1 MEYMWVPN
9 PLTGELDLVAVEFP
23 PYAGAYSSL
32 TPFGGAHECN
42 HTHRGYSPRRLPR
55 ERQRRRFDIE
65 ERMRYI
71 WSDVPWNGP
80 VHLYKD
86 WLHKLRRDVKEE
98 GDDCYGEEDF
108 ETAFEYYT
116 HCLEV
121 CQVLHEEGFHGSAAD
136 REFVRK
142 LYSNRAA
149 CSFKLRDY
157 QGTIQDCDQAL
168 KIIRL
173 AHLSPE
179 SRQKPL
185 YWKARAQK
193 ERRLYSEAWHTAEEC
208 RQIASSAS
216 PGQPESQRPH
226 RDATGSVSRSGAA
239 PTEENEGQK
248 EENDKSK
255 KSKASPMPA
264 VKPKSKKQLKAEQKR
279 REKEAAEIG
288 QQLQAKKKEEAE
300 KEKRK
305 QQASERAAVCKV
317 SRETAVQIGTE
328 GRNDV
333 DITGDTKTKED
344 QRKEE
349 KYADDVD
356 VGSIDGSI
364 DKEVQEALI
373 TAAAVSAR
381 KPISSPSHGSST
393 GSSPS
398 LGTSPSLRTSPS
410 SSLGTSPIPSS
421 GTRSSSSLGTSPIP
435 SSGTRSSSSLG
446 TSPIPS
452 SGTRS
457 SSSLG
462 TSPIPSS
469 GTRSSS
475 SLGTSPIPS
484 SGTRSSS
491 SLGTSPI
498 PSLGA
503 RSSSSLGTSPIP
515 SSGTRTSPSLRPS
528 PSANTSTITE
538 STEPPKAVSTL
549 ASGKFEFL
557 LACEGCFVQED
568 GLHGAGAYSYKTS
581 TNHKCGGNVLLARKR
596 DSNESFVKIRTS
608 PKHSFLFSG
617 TYKFCQQFQ
626 GSRPCKIGES
636 RCTFAHN
643 EIEREIW
650 TREREEKFNRKV
662 VTDQLRSK
670 DPERWLETQS
680 TRDIASNSSD
690 TDTDSL
696 STTESVEE
704 SSVGD
709 LRRRVYEYK
718 IACDVCFLKDNNKH
732 GTEAYSHAHNKKHD
746 CREDVLLARKRK
758 NTDDA
763 FKKVR
768 PRPQHA
774 FFGTYKLCQQFQTS
788 MPCMLGEARCTFTH
802 SEIEIDLWTRER
814 QGKFNRDELMSQL
827 SKSPPSEAAAIEKLR
842 QKHGGSFRFLCKECF
857 HGSPTVISD
866 SSLCDRHLETRQE
879 DIELLVH
886 ERETSKGDTRFTPVM
901 PLPQLAA
908 NQIPLFCAYM
918 DKCTFGGGRCGRAHG
933 QIEMDVWML
942 ERKYGTSQRQLVH
955 DQSEAA
961 GPRPM
966 GNVPAKWRHVECPF
980 KLQFVCRQCW
990 LSGCGVSVMSTNG
1003 NICEHRNKHPWNV
1016 ANRMCLSTDAK
1027 KEIRRPPAFFPKS
1040 PFQMCWHVQQGKACS
1055 VGKTCTFAHSQEERK
1070 IWTFLKEAKI
1080 RDLEVLVNLSQQQHA
1095 RPSTPTTSSTQASP
1109 RARTSDFPLLTPR
1122 ASQYYCNLCHKT
1134 CNGRVTF
1141 DQHCSSEGHQARIR
1155 SDASD
1160 NWQYRRPPWIGP
1172 KEEYKLCRSHTVG
1185 VCPYD
1190 GVEDRHNICPAAHS
1204 QEELDEW
1211 KERRQHRWLNMEMA
1225 RKQDLFS
1232 YMDKLIEEYEKT
1244 TDGPSVI
1251 ADSLNGV
1258 SITCTQDEGVLLETK
1273 DTKFTWTFTVISKE
1287 PLEHVAL
1294 LFNQH
1299 RTHFSLHGKELE
1311 RNCQVAEGTEFKTPS
1326 DDNTYN
1332 VEAQG
1337 TSQMFGVFPQWVV
1350 FDFGRRPVVKRRLV
1364 LYVGS
1369 VDPDNGAQV
1378 KPDRPDFERWHSG
1391 NRTIVKFAEGLDPE
1405 NEALLAKYKE
1415 PMEDQR
1421 EVLAR
1426 LSKRKKE
1433 LDESVYKTRM
1443 HDLLNLEEL
1452 TRNREISS
1460 IRTET
1465 ALGLSDRIEDGI
1477 LLFAEDGTLYT
1488 KLHLQDH
1495 LSEDGPA
1502 GKLILT
1508 NVNTVLLAP
1517 KGSDTDKVYE
1527 ATIVQLKGFEG
1538 RRKDVIYLQLSSR
1551 CCQDLDLSSGT
1562 TEEFEVRFQLN
1573 RLHFCYMHFA
1583 VDNMAALHAIFPSRA
1598 DMSWVSVT
1606 ESLPRQVQ
1614 DTQLNARQR
1623 TAVARI
1629 MSRIGDTNP
1638 PVVLYGPFG
1647 TGKTRTM
1654 ASAALQILQQ
1664 PGTNVLIATHSN
1676 SAADLYIKD
1685 YIHTYVTSGHPEAT
1699 PLRVYFKER
1708 RLETVHET
1716 VRQYCK
1722 LDPNKESFAMPQM
1735 DDIMSHR
1742 IVIVTLATSM
1752 YLIRMGIR
1760 RGHFTHILLDEA
1772 AQAMECETI
1781 LPLCLADSTTRI
1793 VLSGDHKQMSPK
1805 VHSTEACD
1813 FSFDKSLLE
1822 RMVQRYI
1829 EFGKAKGTTEKAE
1842 NPFLVML
1849 KDNYRC
1855 CEEILRFLSESF
1867 YGGLKSMGQPRYPRW
1882 YPLTFF
1888 SAEGDDKTGDYSTSF
1903 FNMAEVLEITERVQ
1917 QLWKDWPEE
1926 WGPPNMA
1933 DIGVITPYH
1942 NQMQLIRKEL
1952 RQKRMG
1958 GVTVEMV
1965 TNIQGKQF
1973 RAVFISTVRT
1983 RATCDPNNDKN
1994 SYGFL
1999 SDSKLLNTAM
2009 TRAQSLVAVIGDP
2022 RALCSRGEC
2031 QRVWQRFISECEKN
2045 KSLFPQTLT
2054 ISQIYESSASE
2065 STSLNPE
2072 AQPFTPK
2079 GPLGSQGVSAPW
2091 HTPEPAQ
2098 KLDEPDEIIR
2108 QLILESL
2115 EEENKEEANRFKAQA
2130 FDPNRVAVV
2139 QSQRDP
2145 SQVYLQYSSG
2155 QRTSVRRPAQ
2165 PRLERP
2171 RLGADNADREY
2182 DSGEDE
2188 PYDPTQLE
2196 VQEES
2201 DNQCFYTNYSPEEL
2215 ENLLRDHPDRYR
2227 RCRLVVK
2234 GTYTAYGEVIGADED
2249 DILINSRKNR
2259 GLGWANDEV
2268 VVEILKNTDQESE
2281 VFKTSSDIRRGK
2293 VVGIIRSAVS
2303 LHLRKFVCVV
2313 DNNNPNVMVPINTDA
2328 PKLVAY
2334 NYLGKE
2340 NRRPNSVRVYSYMT
2354 DGSFK
2359 FKTYEDIDPRDPYKK
2374 LFVVRFLKWTP
2385 RFVYPLGLVT
2395 DVITP
2400 DSTLDTSMEILNNRF
2415 NVPSK
2420 YKGKVEEDV
2429 NRRYF
2434 VDWQIPQ
2441 KERNQR
2447 KDLSRTHTVFTVDPP
2462 ESMDL
2467 DDAFSIERNLD
2478 GTYTVGIHIADVSYF
2493 VPVGSD
2499 LDKEAKERSTTLYN
2513 HTGKPPVHMIPKRL
2527 SEGVCSL
2534 LPNRDRL
2541 ALSVFVNFNSEGDIV
2556 VEPQMERCVI
2566 HSRAKLSY
2574 AQAEDIIEGWGS
2586 LTVPQEV
2593 QDGVRVLHTIAA
2605 ARRQK
2610 RLGPAHLY
2618 HQPDEEREGAVR
2630 AHAMVEEMMILANT
2644 KVAEVLRQNFPEVT
2658 PLRKQQP
2665 PKKEKLES
2673 WRQRHGGLSGYSVE
2687 LAKSL
2692 PNGES
2697 TDTPTAEIP
2706 LLKEIWDE
2714 IRLAA
2719 LSGDLNRIQQLVCTD
2734 ENHPTL
2740 ARALLQLRGIQDRAQ
2755 FTCSAAEPS
2764 EHYSLN
2770 QSAYTYFSSPIRRY
2784 IDVVVH
2790 RLLVALIAKQ
2800 PPPYTSDEMKEIC
2813 SHYNNMENN
2822 AKTYERETLVLKL
2835 AYDWMNKPEVM
2846 YPVIDTVDGQE
2857 IQLLMPSVRH
2867 TESRQR
2873 RVAFNLLKPAAM
2885 PSPED
2890 EGGSVEVRWK
2900 QRIYDTAPDKT
2911 KLPWPS
2917 DRKKPLQLD
2926 SEKYVIRIPG
2936 QYWQRLVEHVQTG
2949 NIDLIKCVVT
2959 YIEDVVGMQLT
2970 LGPKVFEE
2978 VSSEA
2983 KEGMFADHFCT
2994 FQMTYTPGQ
3003 VVKVQLTGD
3012 IQKGLL
3018 SPCIQLFNLTPKMDV
3033 CLDHRRDA
3041 VTRFAVPATQS
3052 VRNMTRYRSVQM
3064 YQNRWLPIMAVEAA
3078 HCAMENNESV
3088 FVHGTFISWEKQQH
3102 QTTGEVAYIGKI
3114 TLSQKFCKDRCIHF
3128 DQGNQNKLTSVNDT
3142 GKHFD
3147 YICVRYTGV
3156 RAAMTHD
3163 GRFNIA
3169 ADKTEEKHP
3178 LVCWVGHCLVMPGV
3192 EYTTRQDGDITVP
3205 IKLHQHLMAFPDTLL
3220 HHGTSIPA
3228 TIEIITKTLPDRRM
3242 ENAVRW
3248 LSGSSHLVQQI
3259 ATGKNITARG
3269 NPLANEITIEPLPAF
3284 FPLNQVQELAV
3295 KQAIS
3300 QPFTLIQGPPGTGK
3314 TVTGVHIA
3322 YFLAEM
3328 NKRIQSVSGEGMYP
3342 PQVLYCG
3349 PSNKAVDVVTG
3360 YMKKIKGGLKIVRM
3374 YSEMIEREEFP
3385 IPNEP
3390 VHPNKCKSEKESKI
3404 TNEHDDVSLH
3414 HLIRK
3419 PSNPHAET
3427 IKAFESLFKD
3437 PNYTVTE
3444 NDITT
3449 YKNHII
3455 KAKIHE
3461 LRQKHVILCTCTAA
3475 ASPKMGMAT
3484 NIEQCIVDEC
3494 GMCTEPESFVPIVGA
3509 PVERNGSMTF
3519 HNPKQVILIGDHQQ
3533 LRPIVLE
3540 KTSQQLGLD
3549 TSLFQRYAWKAT
3561 MLTIQYRMH
3570 EAICSFPSRMFY
3582 ENKLRTHRT
3591 VIERPRHPALDR
3603 LWPGGDNRPT
3613 AFCHVV
3619 GKEEV
3624 QTVATAEGNQMSRS
3638 NEMEA
3643 DMAVKMAI
3651 CLVREHG
3658 IKPEN
3663 VILLSQYRAQCALIN
3678 KKLSSERKRL
3688 NDERVERV
3696 GVNSVVSSQGS
3707 EWDYVIFST
3716 VRSLPSYEIEQNP
3729 SPSWL
3734 RKYLGFIMDQNQ
3746 VNVAITRAKRGLCV
3760 IGNKNLLRVHTLWN
3774 KLIIHYEE
3782 QKCLVNNTNF
3792 LQLARSTTLQNVR
3805 TGRSQQHPWG
3815 NGMPQM

>member
-1 MEYMWVPN
+1 
-9 PLTGELDLVAVEFP
+9 
-23 PYAGAYSSL
+23 
-32 TPFGGAHECN
+32 
-42 HTHRGYSPRRLPR
+42 
-55 ERQRRRFDIE
+55 
-65 ERMRYI
+65 
-71 WSDVPWNGP
+71 
-80 VHLYKD
+80 
-86 WLHKLRRDVKEE
+86 
-98 GDDCYGEEDF
+98 
-108 ETAFEYYT
+108 
-116 HCLEV
+116 
-121 CQVLHEEGFHGSAAD
+121 
-136 REFVRK
+136 
-142 LYSNRAA
+142 
-149 CSFKLRDY
+149 
-157 QGTIQDCDQAL
+157 
-168 KIIRL
+168 
-173 AHLSPE
+173 
-179 SRQKPL
+179 
-185 YWKARAQK
+185 
-193 ERRLYSEAWHTAEEC
+193 
-208 RQIASSAS
+208 
-216 PGQPESQRPH
+216 
-226 RDATGSVSRSGAA
+226 
-239 PTEENEGQK
+239 
-248 EENDKSK
+248 
-255 KSKASPMPA
+255 
-264 VKPKSKKQLKAEQKR
+264 
-279 REKEAAEIG
+279 
-288 QQLQAKKKEEAE
+288 
-300 KEKRK
+300 
-305 QQASERAAVCKV
+305 
-317 SRETAVQIGTE
+317 
-328 GRNDV
+328 
-333 DITGDTKTKED
+333 
-344 QRKEE
+344 
-349 KYADDVD
+349 
-356 VGSIDGSI
+356 
-364 DKEVQEALI
+364 
-373 TAAAVSAR
+373 
-381 KPISSPSHGSST
+381 
-393 GSSPS
+393 
-398 LGTSPSLRTSPS
+398 
-410 SSLGTSPIPSS
+410 
-421 GTRSSSSLGTSPIP
+421 
-435 SSGTRSSSSLG
+435 
-446 TSPIPS
+446 
-452 SGTRS
+452 
-457 SSSLG
+457 
-462 TSPIPSS
+462 
-469 GTRSSS
+469 
-475 SLGTSPIPS
+475 
-484 SGTRSSS
+484 
-491 SLGTSPI
+491 
-498 PSLGA
+498 
-503 RSSSSLGTSPIP
+503 
-515 SSGTRTSPSLRPS
+515 
-528 PSANTSTITE
+528 
-538 STEPPKAVSTL
+538 
-549 ASGKFEFL
+549 
-557 LACEGCFVQED
+557 
-568 GLHGAGAYSYKTS
+568 
-581 TNHKCGGNVLLARKR
+581 
-596 DSNESFVKIRTS
+596 
-608 PKHSFLFSG
+608 
-617 TYKFCQQFQ
+617 
-626 GSRPCKIGES
+626 
-636 RCTFAHN
+636 
-643 EIEREIW
+643 
-650 TREREEKFNRKV
+650 
-662 VTDQLRSK
+662 
-670 DPERWLETQS
+670 
-680 TRDIASNSSD
+680 
-690 TDTDSL
+690 
-696 STTESVEE
+696 
-704 SSVGD
+704 
-709 LRRRVYEYK
+709 
-718 IACDVCFLKDNNKH
+718 
-732 GTEAYSHAHNKKHD
+732 
-746 CREDVLLARKRK
+746 
-758 NTDDA
+758 
-763 FKKVR
+763 
-768 PRPQHA
+768 
-774 FFGTYKLCQQFQTS
+774 
-788 MPCMLGEARCTFTH
+788 
-802 SEIEIDLWTRER
+802 
-814 QGKFNRDELMSQL
+814 
-827 SKSPPSEAAAIEKLR
+827 
-842 QKHGGSFRFLCKECF
+842 
-857 HGSPTVISD
+857 
-866 SSLCDRHLETRQE
+866 
-879 DIELLVH
+879 
-886 ERETSKGDTRFTPVM
+886 
-901 PLPQLAA
+901 
-908 NQIPLFCAYM
+908 
-918 DKCTFGGGRCGRAHG
+918 
-933 QIEMDVWML
+933 
-942 ERKYGTSQRQLVH
+942 
-955 DQSEAA
+955 
-961 GPRPM
+961 
-966 GNVPAKWRHVECPF
+966 
-980 KLQFVCRQCW
+980 
-990 LSGCGVSVMSTNG
+990 
-1003 NICEHRNKHPWNV
+1003 
-1016 ANRMCLSTDAK
+1016 
-1027 KEIRRPPAFFPKS
+1027 
-1040 PFQMCWHVQQGKACS
+1040 
-1055 VGKTCTFAHSQEERK
+1055 
-1070 IWTFLKEAKI
+1070 
-1080 RDLEVLVNLSQQQHA
+1080 
-1095 RPSTPTTSSTQASP
+1095 
-1109 RARTSDFPLLTPR
+1109 
-1122 ASQYYCNLCHKT
+1122 
-1134 CNGRVTF
+1134 
-1141 DQHCSSEGHQARIR
+1141 
-1155 SDASD
+1155 
-1160 NWQYRRPPWIGP
+1160 
-1172 KEEYKLCRSHTVG
+1172 
-1185 VCPYD
+1185 
-1190 GVEDRHNICPAAHS
+1190 
-1204 QEELDEW
+1204 
-1211 KERRQHRWLNMEMA
+1211 MEMA

-1251 ADSLNGV
+1251 ADSLDGV
-1258 SITCTQDEGVLLETK
+1258 SITCSQDEGVLLETK
-1273 DTKFTWTFTVISKE
+1273 DTQFTWIFTVTSKE

-1311 RNCQVAEGTEFKTPS
+1311 RSCQVAEGTRFQNS
-1326 DDNTYN
+1326 SDNTYN
-1332 VEAQG
+1332 VEVQG
-1337 TSQMFGVFPQWVV
+1337 TSQMFGVFPQLVV

-1378 KPDRPDFERWHSG
+1378 KPDRSDFERWHSG
-1391 NRTIVKFAEGLDPE
+1391 NRRIVKFAEGLDPE

-1426 LSKRKKE
+1426 LSQRKKE
-1433 LDESVYKTRM
+1433 LNETVYKTRM
-1443 HDLLNLEEL
+1443 HDLLYLEEL

-1460 IRTET
+1460 IRTKT
-1465 ALGLSDRIEDGI
+1465 ALELSDRIEDGI

-1488 KLHLQDH
+1488 KLHLQDQ

-1517 KGSDTDKVYE
+1517 KGSDSDKVYE
-1527 ATIVQLKGFEG
+1527 AAIVQLKGFEG
-1538 RRKDVIYLQLSSR
+1538 RRKDVIYLQLSRR
-1551 CCQDLDLSSGT
+1551 CCQDLDLSSGKT
-1562 TEEFEVRFQLN
+1562 VEFEVRFQLN
-1573 RLHFCYMHFA
+1573 RVHFCYMHFA

-1598 DMSWVSVT
+1598 DMSWVSVV
-1606 ESLPRQVQ
+1606 ESLPTQVQ
-1614 DTQLNARQR
+1614 ETELNARQR

-1654 ASAALQILQQ
+1654 ASAALQIVQQ

-1676 SAADLYIKD
+1676 SAADLYIRD
-1685 YIHTYVTSGHPEAT
+1685 YIHPYVTSGHPEAT

-1708 RLETVHET
+1708 RLDTVDET
-1716 VRQYCK
+1716 VREYCK
-1722 LDPNKESFAMPQM
+1722 LGPNKESFAMPQM
-1735 DDIMSHR
+1735 DDIMNHR
-1742 IVIVTLATSM
+1742 IVIVTLTTSM
-1752 YLIRMGIR
+1752 YLIRMGIKK
-1760 RGHFTHILLDEA
+1760 GHFTHILLDEA

-1781 LPLCLADSTTRI
+1781 LPLCLADSSTRI

-1805 VHSTEACD
+1805 VHSAEACD

-1829 EFGKAKGTTEKAE
+1829 KFGKVKGTAEKAE

-1867 YGGLKSMGQPRYPRW
+1867 YGGLKSMGQPRHPRW

-1888 SAEGDDKTGDYSTSF
+1888 SAEGDDKTGDYSTSY
-1903 FNMAEVLEITERVQ
+1903 FNIAEVLEISERVQ

-1933 DIGVITPYH
+1933 NIGVITPYH

-1952 RQKRMG
+1952 RQKRLG

-2009 TRAQSLVAVIGDP
+2009 TRAQSLVAVVGDP

-2054 ISQIYESSASE
+2054 MSQIYESSE

-2091 HTPEPAQ
+2091 YTPAAAR

-2139 QSQRDP
+2139 QSQKDP

-2155 QRTSVRRPAQ
+2155 QWTSVRRPAQ

-2201 DNQCFYTNYSPEEL
+2201 DRKCFYTNYSPEEL
-2215 ENLLRDHPDRYR
+2215 ENLLLTQPDRYK

-2249 DILINSRKNR
+2249 DIVINSRKNR
-2259 GLGWANDEV
+2259 GLGWSNDEV
-2268 VVEILKNTDQESE
+2268 VVEILDNTDQESE
-2281 VFKTSSDIRRGK
+2281 VFKTSSDTKRGR
-2293 VVGIIRSAVS
+2293 VVGVIQPAVS

-2313 DNNNPNVMVPINTDA
+2313 DANNHNVMVPINTDA
-2328 PKLVAY
+2328 PKLMTY
-2334 NYLGKE
+2334 FGRE
-2340 NRRPNSVRVYSYMT
+2340 NRRLNKVRVYSYMS
-2354 DGSFK
+2354 DASFR
-2359 FKTYEDIDPRDPYKK
+2359 FKNYEDIDPRDPYKK

-2385 RFVYPLGLVT
+2385 RYVYPLGVVT
-2395 DVITP
+2395 GVINP
-2400 DSTLDTSMEILNNRF
+2400 DKTLDTSMEILNNRF
-2415 NVPSK
+2415 NVPSR

-2429 NRRYF
+2429 NRRYL
-2434 VDWQIPQ
+2434 VDWHIPQ

-2493 VPVGSD
+2493 IPVGSD
-2499 LDKEAKERSTTLYN
+2499 LDREAKERSTTLYN

-2541 ALSVFVNFNSEGDIV
+2541 ALSVFVEFDSEGGIV
-2556 VEPQMERCVI
+2556 GEPTMERCVV

-2574 AQAEDIIEGWGS
+2574 AQAEDIIDGCGS

-2593 QDGVRVLHTIAA
+2593 QDGVRVLQTIAA

-2618 HQPDEEREGAVR
+2618 HQPDEEKEGAVR
-2630 AHAMVEEMMILANT
+2630 AHTMVEEMMILANT
-2644 KVAEVLRQNFPEVT
+2644 KVAEVLRLNFPEVT

-2665 PKKEKLES
+2665 PKKEKLEN

-2687 LAKSL
+2687 LSKSF
-2692 PNGES
+2692 PNEES

-2706 LLKEIWDE
+2706 LLKDIWDE

-2719 LSGDLNRIQQLVCTD
+2719 LSGDLDRIQQLVCTD

-2755 FTCSAAEPS
+2755 FTCSEAEPS
-2764 EHYSLN
+2764 EHYSLQ

-2800 PPPYTSDEMKEIC
+2800 PPPYTSDEVKEIC

-2835 AYDWMNKPEVM
+2835 AYDWMTKPEVM
-2846 YPVIDTVDGQE
+2846 YPVIDTVDGHE

-2873 RVAFNLLKPAAM
+2873 RVAFSLLKPTAL

-2890 EGGSVEVRWK
+2890 EGESVEVRWK

-2917 DRKKPLQLD
+2917 DRKRPLQLD

-2983 KEGMFADHFCT
+2983 REGMFADHFCT

-3078 HCAMENNESV
+3078 HCAVENNESV
-3088 FVHGTFISWEKQQH
+3088 IVHGTFISWEKQQH

-3114 TLSQKFCKDRCIHF
+3114 TLSQKFCKDRCIRF
-3128 DQGNQNKLTSVNDT
+3128 DQGNQGKLTSVNDT
-3142 GKHFD
+3142 GKYFD

-3156 RAAMTHD
+3156 RVAMTRD

-3192 EYTTRQDGDITVP
+3192 QLSHRQDGDITVP
-3205 IKLHQHLMAFPDTLL
+3205 IRLHQHLMAFPDTLL

-3248 LSGSSHLVQQI
+3248 LSGSSDLVQQI
-3259 ATGKNITARG
+3259 ATGKNITARV
-3269 NPLANEITIEPLPAF
+3269 NPLASEVTTEPLPAF
-3284 FPLNQVQELAV
+3284 FPLNQVQEQAV

-3322 YFLAEM
+3322 YYLAEM
-3328 NKRIQSVSGEGMYP
+3328 NKRIQSVSGEGVYP

-3360 YMKKIKGGLKIVRM
+3360 YMKKIKGDLKIVRM